1 MSHDLQTLTPVAAEG
16 ALEWSKTEAMLPPN
30 DGSI

>member
-1 MSHDLQTLTPVAAEG
+1 MSNDLQTLTPVAAELVLG
-16 ALEWSKTEAMLPPN
+16 MSKTEAMLPPN